1 MRTSLFTL
9 LACLCLLMACQ
20 QTATTQDPIA
30 ETETLEVPECV
41 VTGVPDSLNLDPFY
55 MKYVDVNGLPL
66 VSSWRVP
73 DSAFVAAHRTLYA
86 MTVMLPPAVLDSM
99 VGRGTRVAIM
109 ARYEGTT
116 DIPEHRHLVNDTSI
130 NWDLR
135 ARGLGGDLELPLTS
149 CAEEN
154 ILGYQ
159 IDKYH
164 AEDILIHEF
173 AHSIH
178 LIGLTLAVPDFN
190 DRLKALFEKATAD
203 GILEG
208 TYRATDTAEYFAE
221 AVQDWF
227 NVNAEMPYPDG
238 KHNWVNT
245 REELQEF
252 DPGLYDLLAEYF
264 PKTGLHISKHKS
276 VNECHNPNSNGDK

>member
-1 MRTSLFTL
+1 MRKSIFTL
-9 LACLCLLMACQ
+9 LACLGLLMACQ
-20 QTATTQDPIA
+20 QTPKTQEAVAEA
-30 ETETLEVPECV
+30 ETETLEIPECV

-55 MKYVDVNGLPL
+55 KKYVDVNGLPL

-99 VGRGTRVAIM
+99 VGRGTRIAMM

-116 DIPEHRHLVNDTSI
+116 DIPEHRHLVNDTTL

-154 ILGYQ
+154 VLGYQ

-190 DRLKALFEKATAD
+190 DRLNALYKKAMDSGK
-203 GILEG
+203 LEG
-208 TYRATDTAEYFAE
+208 TYRATDPAEYFAE

-227 NVNAEMPYPDG
+227 NVNAEMPHPDG

-245 REELQEF
+245 REDLKEF
-252 DPGLYDLLAEYF
+252 DPDLYNLLAEYF
-264 PKTGLHISKHKS
+264 PETTLQISKHKK
-276 VNECHNPNSNGDK
+276 VNEYKKPA